1 MLPRRRRV
9 GPSVEAVAP
18 QMMGASVQGGNGGAA
33 VFPRWSF
40 SSRGVGYGYSTQ
52 VLLTS
57 APLVLSDLLALALS
71 LLLSSLTPAGGSG
84 LLPGVDPLPLRLALS
99 GLLVVMFTLLGLYPG
114 TGLNPVIELKQ
125 TSLALTLLFAPFI
138 LADFLHGGGWS
149 VTLLTS
155 SWLLSLMLVPLLRF
169 SARAAASRC
178 NWWGQP
184 AMVMGNGA
192 EAIRQ
197 YEHFRTHPQLGL
209 RPVAPGDAADRAGS
223 EDCPDP
229 ARAAERA
236 AASAGEK
243 KVFWAIVALPAGAG
257 PEARLLINRHTR
269 AFPHVLVV
277 APLAELP
284 TLWNHSWECGGRIGI
299 EMNANLLKPHSR
311 VVKRVMDILIAT
323 VAGAAFLPLIVVLA
337 VLMKLT
343 FRGPVFYSQERIGEA
358 NQRFRIWKFRTMVVN
373 ADRLLKQ
380 VLATDPRLR
389 EEWQTS
395 HKLRRDFRITPVGR
409 FLRKTSLDEIPQ
421 LWNVLRGEMSIVGPR
436 PIVDDEVPKYAVGFE
451 LYTKVRPGITGL
463 WQVSG
468 RNGTSY
474 EERVRLDAYYVSN
487 WSPWLDVYVLAL
499 TTRAVL
505 RCKGAQ

>member
-40 SSRGVGYGYSTQ
+40 SPRGVGYGYSTQ

-57 APLVLSDLLALALS
+57 APLVLSDLLALSLS
-71 LLLSSLTPAGGSG
+71 LLLSSLTPAGESG

-125 TSLALTLLFAPFI
+125 TSLSLTLLFAPFI

-209 RPVAPGDAADRAGS
+209 RPVSPGDAADRPGS

-243 KVFWAIVALPAGAG
+243 KVFWAIVALPAGTG

-343 FRGPVFYSQERIGEA
+343 FRGPVFYSQERIVI
-358 NQRFRIWKFRTMVVN
+358 RSRVFKIIKSRSM
-373 ADRLLKQ
+373 
-380 VLATDPRLR
+380 
-389 EEWQTS
+389 
-395 HKLRRDFRITPVGR
+395 
-409 FLRKTSLDEIPQ
+409 
-421 LWNVLRGEMSIVGPR
+421 
-436 PIVDDEVPKYAVGFE
+436 EVPDHGGE
-451 LYTKVRPGITGL
+451 RRPVAQTGSRRRPAAARG
-463 WQVSG
+463 VA
-468 RNGTSY
+468 NK
-474 EERVRLDAYYVSN
+474 
-487 WSPWLDVYVLAL
+487 P
-499 TTRAVL
+499 
-505 RCKGAQ
+505 